1 MKTAV
6 FMGIIFYS
14 FTLLIHF
21 LIISKSIP
29 FTWVNGGRSE
39 SFAEQLP
46 ITVINIVI
54 SIIGVV
60 FTLIVGG
67 IKLYKYKRVITV
79 ICWFFVV
86 LWSVGFIQQLFG
98 TPFEKMVCSLVLL
111 IGVISNLRMAIE
123 KNSPSKKPKWASWE
137 VRLSPAA
144 CMAFF
149 H

>member
-1 MKTAV
+1 MRTAV

-14 FTLLIHF
+14 LTILIHF

-29 FTWVNGGRSE
+29 FTWVNGGRSK

-46 ITVINIVI
+46 ISVINIVI

-60 FTLIVGG
+60 FTLIVGR
-67 IKLYKYKRVITV
+67 IKLYKYKRGITV

-86 LWSVGFIQQLFG
+86 LWSFGFIQQLFG

-123 KNSPSKKPKWASWE
+123 KK
-137 VRLSPAA
+137 
-144 CMAFF
+144 
-149 H
+149 

>member
-14 FTLLIHF
+14 LTILIHF

-46 ITVINIVI
+46 ISVVNIVI

-60 FTLIVGG
+60 FTLIVGR
-67 IKLYKYKRVITV
+67 IKLFKYKRGITV

-86 LWSVGFIQQLFG
+86 LWSFGFIQQLFG

-123 KNSPSKKPKWASWE
+123 KK
-137 VRLSPAA
+137 
-144 CMAFF
+144 
-149 H
+149 

>member
-14 FTLLIHF
+14 LTILIHF

-46 ITVINIVI
+46 ISVINIVI

-60 FTLIVGG
+60 FTLIVGR
-67 IKLYKYKRVITV
+67 IKLYKYKRGITV

-86 LWSVGFIQQLFG
+86 LLSFGFIQQLFG

-123 KNSPSKKPKWASWE
+123 KK
-137 VRLSPAA
+137 
-144 CMAFF
+144 
-149 H
+149 

>member
-14 FTLLIHF
+14 LTILIHF

-46 ITVINIVI
+46 ISVISIVI

-60 FTLIVGG
+60 FTLIVGR
-67 IKLYKYKRVITV
+67 IKLYKYKRGITE
-79 ICWFFVV
+79 ICWFLVV
-86 LWSVGFIQQLFG
+86 LWSFGFIQQLFG
-98 TPFEKMVCSLVLL
+98 TPFEKMVCSLVVL

-123 KNSPSKKPKWASWE
+123 KK
-137 VRLSPAA
+137 
-144 CMAFF
+144 
-149 H
+149 

>member
-14 FTLLIHF
+14 LTILIHL

-39 SFAEQLP
+39 SFAEQQP
-46 ITVINIVI
+46 ISVINIVI

-60 FTLIVGG
+60 FTLIVGR
-67 IKLYKYKRVITV
+67 IKLYKYKRGITV

-86 LWSVGFIQQLFG
+86 LWSFGFIQQLFG
-98 TPFEKMVCSLVLL
+98 TPFEKIVCSLVLL

-123 KNSPSKKPKWASWE
+123 KK
-137 VRLSPAA
+137 
-144 CMAFF
+144 
-149 H
+149 

>member
-14 FTLLIHF
+14 LTILIQF
-21 LIISKSIP
+21 LIICKSIP
-29 FTWVNGGRSE
+29 LTWVNGGRSE

-46 ITVINIVI
+46 ISVINIVI

-60 FTLIVGG
+60 FTLIVGR
-67 IKLYKYKRVITV
+67 IKLYKYKRGITV

-86 LWSVGFIQQLFG
+86 LWSFGFIQQLFG

-111 IGVISNLRMAIE
+111 LGVISNLRMAIE
-123 KNSPSKKPKWASWE
+123 KNSCNYLINKF
-137 VRLSPAA
+137 VNNYT
-144 CMAFF
+144 
-149 H
+149 

>member
-14 FTLLIHF
+14 LTILIHF

-46 ITVINIVI
+46 ISVISIVI
-54 SIIGVV
+54 SIVGVV
-60 FTLIVGG
+60 FTLIVGR
-67 IKLYKYKRVITV
+67 IKLYKYKRGITV

-86 LWSVGFIQQLFG
+86 LWSFGFIQQLFG

-123 KNSPSKKPKWASWE
+123 KK
-137 VRLSPAA
+137 
-144 CMAFF
+144 
-149 H
+149 

>member
-123 KNSPSKKPKWASWE
+123 KK
-137 VRLSPAA
+137 
-144 CMAFF
+144 
-149 H
+149 

>member
-1 MKTAV
+1 MNTAV
-6 FMGIIFYS
+6 FMGIVFYS
-14 FTLLIHF
+14 LTLLIHF

-46 ITVINIVI
+46 ISVINILI

-60 FTLIVGG
+60 FTLIVGR

-86 LWSVGFIQQLFG
+86 LWSFGFIQQLFG
-98 TPFEKMVCSLVLL
+98 TPFEKIVCSLVLL

-123 KNSPSKKPKWASWE
+123 KNRSN
-137 VRLSPAA
+137 
-144 CMAFF
+144 
-149 H
+149 

>member
-14 FTLLIHF
+14 LTILIHF
-21 LIISKSIP
+21 LIIEKSIP

-39 SFAEQLP
+39 SFADQLP
-46 ITVINIVI
+46 ISVINIVF

-60 FTLIVGG
+60 FTLIVGR
-67 IKLYKYKRVITV
+67 IKLYKYKRGITV

-86 LWSVGFIQQLFG
+86 LWSFGFIQQLFG
-98 TPFEKMVCSLVLL
+98 TPFEKIVCSLVLL

-123 KNSPSKKPKWASWE
+123 KK
-137 VRLSPAA
+137 
-144 CMAFF
+144 
-149 H
+149 

>member
-14 FTLLIHF
+14 LTILIHF

-29 FTWVNGGRSE
+29 FKWVNGGRSE

-46 ITVINIVI
+46 ISVINIVI

-60 FTLIVGG
+60 FTLIVGRS
-67 IKLYKYKRVITV
+67 KLYKYKRGITV

-86 LWSVGFIQQLFG
+86 LWSFGFIQQLFG

-123 KNSPSKKPKWASWE
+123 KK
-137 VRLSPAA
+137 
-144 CMAFF
+144 
-149 H
+149 